1 MCKGKLYKWFALLIK
16 IISKNPETFSVNLTA
31 CLFCIAIVIL
41 LTTACVS
48 QVFAVQL
55 TAVLIPSRD
64 TAAPLFSGVRFIT
77 IKYDPNSPIS
87 KLLNGKSQH
96 VTFEVKGPG
105 GGMPGINSAFNQAIA
120 TQKQSPVR
128 ILNANLSYSADLTG
142 QPDNAILSYKVDFKP
157 IITRYVLEKNSSQG
171 TVLDTDWRSIS
182 VNGPLIADTP
192 KYGKIN
198 VNYPIG
204 LLQVLYPAMA
214 QQILNSQAA
223 KIMTTPLLNFDP
235 LAIPLD
241 RWHFLFDPTGSVAG
255 AASFGFSEQG
265 GARAVSIYSLGESSF
280 REGTFS
286 EQTADSPATIDG
298 TQVNVHASTPPP
310 SAQLQI
316 VGFSKIQKS
325 GNNELAFVSTQAPS
339 GTVTATGGFPLQV
352 LLVLGGMMGAVAVFV
367 LVKARK

>member
-120 TQKQSPVR
+120 SQKQSPVP
-128 ILNANLSYSADLTG
+128 N
-142 QPDNAILSYKVDFKP
+142 PKCEF
-157 IITRYVLEKNSSQG
+157 II
-171 TVLDTDWRSIS
+171 
-182 VNGPLIADTP
+182 
-192 KYGKIN
+192 
-198 VNYPIG
+198 
-204 LLQVLYPAMA
+204 
-214 QQILNSQAA
+214 
-223 KIMTTPLLNFDP
+223 
-235 LAIPLD
+235 
-241 RWHFLFDPTGSVAG
+241 
-255 AASFGFSEQG
+255 FS
-265 GARAVSIYSLGESSF
+265 
-280 REGTFS
+280 
-286 EQTADSPATIDG
+286 
-298 TQVNVHASTPPP
+298 
-310 SAQLQI
+310 
-316 VGFSKIQKS
+316 
-325 GNNELAFVSTQAPS
+325 
-339 GTVTATGGFPLQV
+339 
-352 LLVLGGMMGAVAVFV
+352 
-367 LVKARK
+367 